1 MLEIVDRNFA
11 TYDAVVVGSGAT
23 GGWAAKLLSEA
34 GMTVAV
40 VEAGQPVTP
49 SDFTEHIHPYEL
61 KYRGYSPFIARHRA
75 IQSLKYACRESNYHW
90 FVNDIE
96 NPYTASPDKPFQWTR
111 CRILGGRTMT
121 WGRQSYRFS
130 DLDFKAASRDGHG
143 EDWPISYDDLMPYY
157 EKVERYIGISG
168 AAENLPQLPDSIFLP
183 PMKMTS
189 AERYF
194 ANAVKSKL
202 GHTVTIG
209 RTAMLTRNHNGRTAC
224 HHCGPCEQGCMTF
237 SYFNSPF
244 TTIKDAIET
253 GRADIFTNSV
263 ASHITRD
270 PKTGLASGIAYIDRL
285 TRAPREIRAK
295 VVVLCASSLESVRLL
310 LNSGP
315 EFANSS
321 GLVGHYI
328 MDHASSGISGVLPL
342 KEANRWFG
350 PPRRPNGIYIPRF
363 HNLDRKH
370 TNGTIRGYGYQG
382 SADNAQ
388 FSVEKLSKLP
398 GFGRSFKESIHNDRE
413 IRLGL
418 GSFVEC
424 LPRYENFVA
433 LDKDLVDAWGIP
445 ALRMNVA
452 WSDNE
457 YNLIKSAA
465 DHGQEMMAAAGAKDI
480 KVSSEIS
487 IPGGKTHEVGGA
499 RMGNNPK
506 SSVINRYN
514 QTHDIRN
521 LFVADGAAF
530 VSSACQNPTLTL
542 MALAARTCDHI
553 IEFHSKGELG

>member
-1 MLEIVDRNFA
+1 MLEVVDKNFA

-49 SDFTEHIHPYEL
+49 SDFSEHIQPYEL
-61 KYRGYSPFIARHRA
+61 KYRGHSPLIARHRA

-96 NPYTASPDKPFQWTR
+96 NPYTAPPDKPFQWTR

-143 EDWPISYDDLMPYY
+143 EDWPISYNDLRPYY

-168 AAENLPQLPDSIFLP
+168 TVENLPQLPDSIFLP

-189 AERYF
+189 AEKYF
-194 ANAVKSKL
+194 SEAVKSKL

-270 PKTGLASGIAYIDRL
+270 AATGLASGIAYIGRL
-285 TRAPREIRAK
+285 TRAPREIRAR

-342 KEANRWFG
+342 KEASRWFG

-363 HNLDRKH
+363 HNLDRVH

-382 SADNAQ
+382 GADNTQ

-398 GFGRSFKESIHNDRE
+398 GFGQRFKESIHSDRE

-452 WSDNE
+452 WGDNE

-465 DHGQEMMAAAGAKDI
+465 DQGQEMMISAGAKDI
-480 KVSSEIS
+480 EVSSEIS

-499 RMGNNPK
+499 RMGNNSK

-514 QTHDIRN
+514 QTHDVRN

-542 MALAARTCDHI
+542 MALTARACDYI